1 MALNQSLAQ
10 LRASVRKFANVQGT
24 TAALRHP
31 DADINDY
38 ILRAI
43 GSLYR
48 RLTEAVPDQRYLSTT
63 TITMSSG
70 VSTYSLPSDFSSLIS
85 VDMTALGMK
94 VWLNAYEMPER
105 PGLTD
110 PATTFTGVPYG
121 YRLRGQSNI
130 EYLPVPSSNYTSTLW
145 YVPDAQQP
153 VEGQDYDTI
162 SRLDDYLV
170 AYASRIIA
178 TKDKSW
184 DLVGECRNVCTELA
198 EDIAN
203 IGRSRDQNSPAR
215 ITDVYAYNR
224 YGRRS
229 WGPRRFR

>member
-24 TAALRHP
+24 TATLRHP

-38 ILRAI
+38 VLRAI

-48 RLTEAVPDQRYLSTT
+48 RLTEAVPDQRYLDSA
-63 TITMSSG
+63 TITTSSG
-70 VSTYSLPSDFSSLIS
+70 ISTYSLPAGFASLIS
-85 VDMTALGMK
+85 IDMTALGMK

-110 PATTFTGVPYG
+110 PATTFTGVPYS
-121 YRLRGQSNI
+121 YRLRQSNI
-130 EYLPVPSSNYTSTLW
+130 EYLPVPGGAYTSTLW

-153 VEGQDYDTI
+153 VEGQSFDTI

-170 AYASRIIA
+170 AYASRIVA
-178 TKDKSW
+178 TKDKNW
-184 DLVGECRNVCTELA
+184 DLVGECRNVCGELDA
-198 EDIAN
+198 DITAL
-203 IGRSRDQNSPAR
+203 GRNRDQNSPGR
-215 ITDVYAYNR
+215 ITDVYAFNR